1 MYKSILVPVD
11 LSYPNAS
18 RRAIGTAVELAKLW
32 QAELHVLAVL
42 PDFGMPVVGSF
53 FPEGF
58 EQNALQEMKQKL
70 ADFTNTHT
78 AGDLSAH
85 AHVAHGTIYE
95 EILRASETLKAD
107 LVVISAHR
115 PDLKDYLLGP
125 NAARVARHAN
135 CSVMV
140 VRGEEN

>member
-11 LSYPNAS
+11 LGHVNAS
-18 RRAIGTAVELAKLW
+18 RRAMKTAGELAKLW
-32 QAELHVLAVL
+32 QADLHVLAVL
-42 PDFGMPVVGSF
+42 PDFGMPVVGSY

-58 EQNALQEMKQKL
+58 EQKALQEMKQKL
-70 ADFTNTHT
+70 ADFTN
-78 AGDLSAH
+78 ANLVEGVSAQAH
-85 AHVAHGTIYE
+85 AAHGTIYE
-95 EILRASETLKAD
+95 EILRATETLKAD

-115 PDLKDYLLGP
+115 PELKDYLLGP

-140 VRGEEN
+140 VRGEKN